1 MERIPKPGEFYRHFK
16 NKLYQV
22 MAVAEHTET
31 GEQLVIYQ
39 ALYGD
44 FRIYARPLSMFAG
57 EVDREKYPAAA
68 QKYRFEKVDMGR
80 NTGTEEEQETDCG
93 GSGACSEG
101 DPSFLMDFLDA
112 ATYGDKLRILKERGG
127 HASQDQLDMICE
139 VLEVTAGRDGG
150 RTSLDM
156 IRGYLE
162 TQMKYDGSRL
172 RR

>member
-1 MERIPKPGEFYRHFK
+1 
-16 NKLYQV
+16 

-57 EVDREKYPAAA
+57 EVDREKYPAVT
-68 QKYRFEKVDMGR
+68 QKYRFEKVDMNQNMR
-80 NTGTEEEQETDCG
+80 TEEERETDCG
-93 GSGACSEG
+93 TMAEYPEG
-101 DPSFLMDFLDA
+101 EPSFLTEFLDA
-112 ATYGDKLRILKERGG
+112 LTYEEKLRILKERGG
-127 HASQDQLDMICE
+127 HASQGQLDMICE
-139 VLEVTAGRDGG
+139 ALEVTAGSDGK
-150 RTSLDM
+150 RTSLET

-162 TQMKYDGSRL
+162 TQIKYDGSRL

>member
-57 EVDREKYPAAA
+57 EVDRKKYPAAS
-68 QKYRFEKVDMGR
+68 QKYRFEKVNMEQSTR
-80 NTGTEEEQETDCG
+80 AEEEQEKDCG
-93 GSGACSEG
+93 TNAESLEG

-112 ATYGDKLRILKERGG
+112 GTYEEKLCILKERGG

-139 VLEVTAGRDGG
+139 VLEVTAGKDGE
-150 RTSLDM
+150 RTSLET
-156 IRGYLE
+156 IQGYLE
-162 TQMKYDGSRL
+162 TQIRYDGSRL